1 VPSRNAV
8 YLIIGLLL
16 LGVLVIYLAAFVLPE
31 QNILGFWQLRGER
44 VERATPPAPGAAV
57 PVPGAWRAERGAR
70 VSDFWLLPFGLH
82 RCGLEGVWWYLAS
95 FAVLAATTVTVALVF
110 PDRVHVLA
118 ESMQGGRQLAANLVV
133 GLLGYLFFFLVG
145 FLLVIN
151 IVGLPLVLLVVA
163 ILYSLSLLGVSAV
176 SLAVGHGVAR
186 RARLGTESAL
196 FDLLV
201 GLVLVFLA
209 SVIPYL
215 GWLVIGIVLALG
227 LGAVLRTRFGRGT
240 GWSLEEL

>member
-1 VPSRNAV
+1 MPSKNAV

-16 LGVLVIYLAAFVLPE
+16 LGALVIYLAAFVLPE
-31 QNILGFWQLRGER
+31 RNVQGFWRLREER
-44 VERATPPAPGAAV
+44 IERATPPTPGAGV

-82 RCGLEGVWWYLAS
+82 HRGVEGIWWYLAS
-95 FAVLAATTVTVALVF
+95 FAVLAAMTVTVALLF

-118 ESMQGGRQLAANLVV
+118 ESMQGGRQLAANLAV
-133 GLLGYLFFFLVG
+133 GLLGYLFFVLVG

-151 IVGLPLVLLVVA
+151 IIGLPLVLLVVV
-163 ILYSLSLLGVSAV
+163 ILYSLSVLGVVAV

-186 RARLGTESAL
+186 MARLGAESAL

>member
-1 VPSRNAV
+1 MPSKNAV
-8 YLIIGLLL
+8 YLIVGLFL

-31 QNILGFWQLRGER
+31 RNVQGFWRLRGER
-44 VERATPPAPGAAV
+44 IERATPPAPGA
-57 PVPGAWRAERGAR
+57 WRAEWGAR

-82 RCGLEGVWWYLAS
+82 RRGLEGVWWYLAS
-95 FAVLAATTVTVALVF
+95 FAVLAAMTVTVVLVF

-163 ILYSLSLLGVSAV
+163 ILYSLSLLGVVAV

-186 RARLGTESAL
+186 RARLRAESAL